1 MIELP
6 FPQKF
11 LKFDARSFLKKGKN
25 SEVSVE
31 CFNLYHSLVFHT
43 FCAFI
48 IFVQEPFSS
57 EKFFYRSS
65 ELLLSLELPL
75 LGSHSIALL
84 ECLTLSVCW

>member
-43 FCAFI
+43 FVLLYFLCRCPTL
-48 IFVQEPFSS
+48 QKSFS
-57 EKFFYRSS
+57 K
-65 ELLLSLELPL
+65 
-75 LGSHSIALL
+75 I
-84 ECLTLSVCW
+84 